1 MVGLVVAGFAMV
13 SGGGYE
19 CGGWVCALQWLV
31 VVGLCLH
38 FQMFR
43 IHQTLPNTWKWKY
56 FTVKYLHVKYFT
68 FENILLRNKRSVK
81 HHPIGLYSSPLSK
94 PKAIDFN
101 I

>member
-1 MVGLVVAGFAMV
+1 MDDGDCGDWIWGGWWMTVTVLVGLVVVGFAMV

-43 IHQTLPNTWKWKY
+43 IHQTLLNT
-56 FTVKYLHVKYFT
+56 
-68 FENILLRNKRSVK
+68 
-81 HHPIGLYSSPLSK
+81 
-94 PKAIDFN
+94 
-101 I
+101 